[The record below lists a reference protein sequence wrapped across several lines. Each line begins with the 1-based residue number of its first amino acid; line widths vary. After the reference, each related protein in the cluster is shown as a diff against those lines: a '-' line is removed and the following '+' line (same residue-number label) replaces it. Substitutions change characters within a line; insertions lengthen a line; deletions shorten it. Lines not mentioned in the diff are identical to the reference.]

1 MSLSLLLFSGDK
13 NSFSYLRPALSAL
26 LGSWLFHSLMELSS
40 RILCLPPG
48 FYSTHPWQI
57 YTSHFWQTKSYTGW
71 CGTCYISGPCFFSS
85 SDSWQ
90 LSQSLTSRSIQQRC
104 AEPRIPTFRHELFS
118 ITQELS
124 LPQIVHR
131 VAYDF
136 CSILFY
142 QPVGDPKKEERYLSI
157 KGLPG
162 KKMPAQSRVNFR
174 ETTNNFKV

>member
-1 MSLSLLLFSGDK
+1 MSLSLLLFSHDK
-13 NSFSYLRPALSAL
+13 NSSSYLRPALPTQP
-26 LGSWLFHSLMELSS
+26 GSWLFRSLMELSS

-48 FYSTHPWQI
+48 FYITRPGQI
-57 YTSHFWQTKSYTGW
+57 YTLRFWQSKSYTGW

-104 AEPRIPTFRHELFS
+104 AEPRILAFRHELFS

-124 LPQIVHR
+124 LPQIVR
-131 VAYDF
+131 RAAYDF

-142 QPVGDPKKEERYLSI
+142 QPTGDPKKEERYLSI
-157 KGLPG
+157 MGLPG
-162 KKMPAQSRVNFR
+162 KQNACPVQTKCQR
-174 ETTNNFKV
+174 NN